1 MSPLTSRV
9 SLAGFLDLKFLAQL
23 PGQGARERRGKI
35 MGRCEASRATSEL
48 DGWRFCAPARV
59 PAFLSF
65 TLCAEM
71 PLLQSREKSSVTLS
85 QKSQSVLC
93 KAFLRIDT
101 SRPFPVHKYSP
112 NICTCKCNVS
122 RLYRNANLSPSRN
135 EKNEEAHTFALST
148 EFISEHLRL
157 FSLVLFLPHPEGN
170 LLPFADDGLLSF
182 SQSPIALA
190 PVFPSYPPCDLGID
204 WRMPFWRMSQLQ
216 KCISMRRERRTPA
229 EELRA
234 DVQVYPAFWHF
245 GGT

>member
-1 MSPLTSRV
+1 
-9 SLAGFLDLKFLAQL
+9 
-23 PGQGARERRGKI
+23 
-35 MGRCEASRATSEL
+35 
-48 DGWRFCAPARV
+48 
-59 PAFLSF
+59 
-65 TLCAEM
+65 M

-101 SRPFPVHKYSP
+101 SRPFPVNKYSP

-122 RLYRNANLSPSRN
+122 RLYRNANLSPYRN
-135 EKNEEAHTFALST
+135 EKNEEAHTFAPST

-190 PVFPSYPPCDLGID
+190 PVFPSSPLVTWESIGECHFEGCLNCKSASRWEGSDGHLQRNCARTYRCIPLFGILAAHKHGVTQPEWTNND
-204 WRMPFWRMSQLQ
+204 SLFIFMGCNIQSGLQ
-216 KCISMRRERRTPA
+216 
-229 EELRA
+229 
-234 DVQVYPAFWHF
+234 
-245 GGT
+245 